1 MISLSRKPKLN
12 ANSFFPEF
20 FSLHFFLLCSSMAS
34 KLCFYFLLQS
44 EAVCS
49 QLEGPS
55 PLSSWPSSIKMGKIS
70 GNWEGADKQ
79 LVSSLIY
86 CVWYRIYSL
95 FFSVLSSFLHFFSL
109 HFLIFLDVS
118 LLDVFAPWKTA
129 NNHILTFE
137 LSGSCCGSESLRAP
151 HWWATKTLHFPEMIY

>member
-49 QLEGPS
+49 LLEAQL
-55 PLSSWPSSIKMGKIS
+55 LSARDRAASKCGKFQGIQK
-70 GNWEGADKQ
+70 EQ
-79 LVSSLIY
+79 ISSL
-86 CVWYRIYSL
+86 SL
-95 FFSVLSSFLHFFSL
+95 V
-109 HFLIFLDVS
+109 
-118 LLDVFAPWKTA
+118 
-129 NNHILTFE
+129 
-137 LSGSCCGSESLRAP
+137 
-151 HWWATKTLHFPEMIY
+151 